1 MEDHLHFGFVA
12 VDDAEVDGWVDAE
25 VDGGVGGGVD
35 GEVDG
40 GVDTKV
46 DGGKVKGLS
55 EDEHDVEFTSS
66 SRIDLSEKLNLE
78 NLIIEEFFSP
88 PFLTGK

>member
-12 VDDAEVDGWVDAE
+12 VDDAEVDDGVDAE
-25 VDGGVGGGVD
+25 VDA
-35 GEVDG
+35 EVEG

-55 EDEHDVEFTSS
+55 GDKHDVEFTSS

-78 NLIIEEFFSP
+78 NLIMEEFFSP